1 MRLTEPK
8 HTTIHPN
15 DETAV
20 VISTV
25 VLKEGTAAPRVET
38 ALFESDLYHV
48 DYGSPI
54 GIHQSILDDG
64 VLKEPQRVKDNVRD
78 IEHAFALGVYKARYA
93 KTYDLQGLFNDISRL
108 LDKIHGVEVSHAE
121 P

>member
-1 MRLTEPK
+1 MQLTEPR

-25 VLKEGTAAPRVET
+25 ILKEGSAAPRIET
-38 ALFESDLYHV
+38 ALFESDYGRI
-48 DYGSPI
+48 DYGNPI

-64 VLKEPQRVKDNVRD
+64 ILKEPQYLRDNVRD
-78 IEHAFALGVYKARYA
+78 IEHALALGIYKARYA
-93 KTYDLQGLFNDISRL
+93 KTYDLHGLFNVMSRL
-108 LDKIHGVEVSHAE
+108 LRRIHGVEVPHAE
-121 P
+121 

>member
-25 VLKEGTAAPRVET
+25 ILKEGSAAPRIET

-48 DYGSPI
+48 DYGNPI
-54 GIHQSILDDG
+54 GIHQSILDDEF
-64 VLKEPQRVKDNVRD
+64 LKEPQHIKDDVRD
-78 IEHAFALGVYKARYA
+78 LEHSFALSVYKARYA
-93 KTYDLQGLFNDISRL
+93 KIYDPQGLFNDISCL
-108 LDKIHGVEVSHAE
+108 LDRIHGVNV
-121 P
+121 

>member
-20 VISTV
+20 LISTV
-25 VLKEGTAAPRVET
+25 ILKEGSAAPRIET
-38 ALFESDLYHV
+38 ALFESDLHV
-48 DYGSPI
+48 DYGHPI
-54 GIHQSILDDG
+54 GIHQSILDDEF
-64 VLKEPQRVKDNVRD
+64 LKEPQYVRD
-78 IEHAFALGVYKARYA
+78 TVRDVEHAFALGVCKTRCA
-93 KTYDLQGLFNDISRL
+93 KTYDLQGLFNDMSRFL
-108 LDKIHGVEVSHAE
+108 NKSHRVEVPHAE